1 MRTQQQLIF
10 QSLQT
15 ADQAREVIELMG
27 DLAMKCGVKLP
38 KLPPPEPLGCCARG
52 CQGCVWEGFVSA
64 TEYWRDCSLSVLQH
78 HASDLLSHH
87 LEEVQ
92 VKLCLKGR

>member
-1 MRTQQQLIF
+1 MQTNKQLIF

-15 ADQAREVIELMG
+15 ADQAREVIEVMG
-27 DLAMKCGVKLP
+27 DLAMKCGIKLP
-38 KLPPPEPLGCCARG
+38 KPPPVEPLGCCARG

-64 TEYWRDCSLSVLQH
+64 TQYWRECSLRVLQQ

-87 LEEVQ
+87 LGEV
-92 VKLCLKGR
+92 